1 MRDAQPRTF
10 FAVRLSRF
18 QGGVK
23 KLVKKLHTKSC
34 ISDFWYAVKK
44 IFSRHYIACAS
55 YAKDLHREAVYL
67 LCNLWSKTVIES
79 ERITLVL
86 MELPYKSGDV
96 WILYTE
102 LT

>member
-67 LCNLWSKTVIES
+67 LCNIWSKTVIES
-79 ERITLVL
+79 ERIALVL

>member
-1 MRDAQPRTF
+1 MPKEKRVFPCI
-10 FAVRLSRF
+10 
-18 QGGVK
+18 
-23 KLVKKLHTKSC
+23 KKLHTKSC

-44 IFSRHYIACAS
+44 IFARHYIAYAS
-55 YAKDLHREAVYL
+55 YAKYLHSEAVYL

-86 MELPYKSGDV
+86 MELPYKSGYV
-96 WILYTE
+96 RILYAE

>member
-67 LCNLWSKTVIES
+67 LCNIWSKTVIES
-79 ERITLVL
+79 ERIALVL
-86 MELPYKSGDV
+86 MEFPYKSGDV
-96 WILYTE
+96 WILYAE

>member
-18 QGGVK
+18 QGG
-23 KLVKKLHTKSC
+23 KKLHTKSC

-67 LCNLWSKTVIES
+67 LCNLRRKTVIES

-86 MELPYKSGDV
+86 MEFPYKSGDV
-96 WILYTE
+96 WILYAE

>member
-18 QGGVK
+18 QGGG
-23 KLVKKLHTKSC
+23 KKLHTKSC

-44 IFSRHYIACAS
+44 IFSRHCIACAR
-55 YAKDLHREAVYL
+55 YAKDLHSEAVYL
-67 LCNLWSKTVIES
+67 LCNLRRKTVIES

-96 WILYTE
+96 WILYAE